1 MGSDESN
8 DLSLLYLQPI
18 LKGKDEG
25 ASQSQLSDTRNIR
38 KNIKGREFQANA
50 SPQGYVCRGVEIADA
65 VPLRT

>member
-1 MGSDESN
+1 MDSDESS

-38 KNIKGREFQANA
+38 KKTKGREFQANA
-50 SPQGYVCRGVEIADA
+50 SPHG
-65 VPLRT
+65 